1 MEFIAILRNLL
12 TLPLNVYLCLQVLVS
27 IPKISHKTLQLE
39 CYGFKEFIMAQ
50 KLHNIQYLIES
61 IYNDII
67 IEFECDCLPQGTK
80 SNSNFFPW
88 FVHKAPNR
96 ILMIMLPSQR
106 HYEKL

>member
-61 IYNDII
+61 IYNDSI
-67 IEFECDCLPQGTK
+67 IEFECDCLPQGMK
-80 SNSNFFPW
+80 SISNLVFL
-88 FVHKAPNR
+88 VRTQGHKLLFNNHA
-96 ILMIMLPSQR
+96 SFA
-106 HYEKL
+106 

>member
-39 CYGFKEFIMAQ
+39 FYGFKEFIMAQ

-80 SNSNFFPW
+80 SNSNLFFLVRTQSPKSH
-88 FVHKAPNR
+88 FNDYASVAET
-96 ILMIMLPSQR
+96 L
-106 HYEKL
+106 